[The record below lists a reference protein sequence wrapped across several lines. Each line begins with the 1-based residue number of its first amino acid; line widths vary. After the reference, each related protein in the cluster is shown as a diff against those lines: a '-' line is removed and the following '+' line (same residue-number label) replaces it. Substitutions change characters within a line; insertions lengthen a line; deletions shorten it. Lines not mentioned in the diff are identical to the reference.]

1 MASEQFIK
9 DVASKINEADLAKI
23 AAHMLL
29 RQASGF
35 NREMAYDKGND
46 AEQRANSMMCLID
59 ADALISFTQD
69 SFYNELNDEFFNN
82 VSEHMVALAPKY
94 VKAD

>member
-1 MASEQFIK
+1 MASDKYLKE
-9 DVASKINEADLAKI
+9 VADKIDEADLAKI
-23 AAHMLL
+23 AAHMIL

-69 SFYNELNDEFFNN
+69 SFYNELNEEFFNN
-82 VSEHMVALAPKY
+82 VAEHMVAFAPKY